1 MSNLSFEQLT
11 MIMFRDKVKTSVT
24 YLHHNES
31 NRMEV
36 GVVDG
41 HMHTV
46 TPTYPLQL
54 AFSFLFYFP

>member
-1 MSNLSFEQLT
+1 
-11 MIMFRDKVKTSVT
+11 MFHDKVKTSVT
-24 YLHHNES
+24 YLYHNES

-46 TPTYPLQL
+46 TYIPSPV
-54 AFSFLFYFP
+54 SFFFFYFP